1 MHNLLTASPVIPY
14 IILIIGFILLIKG
27 ADYFV
32 DGCAGIA
39 RYFRIPS
46 VIIGLTIVAFG
57 TSAPEAAVS
66 ITSSLKGANAMAVS
80 NVLGSNIF
88 NLLIVIGVCAVI
100 KPVKVTR
107 DIITRDYPISIIITI
122 ILLFLSTDLFTHGIK
137 AGSLGLP
144 NGLIMLVLFFGYIIL
159 LINNTLKS
167 RKSSGENIS
176 DTDITENTE
185 TKNISIPKCI
195 IYIIIG
201 ISGIA
206 FGGDFVVDSASAI
219 ATAFNISETLIG
231 LTIVALGT
239 SLPEL
244 VTSIVAAKKGE
255 NDLALGNVVGSN
267 IFNILMV
274 LGMAATVCPINLATI
289 SNPMYTIYDTVILL
303 IVTAVVYI
311 FVLIKN
317 NINRL
322 EGTIMILIYSSYL
335 AYIILR

>member
-1 MHNLLTASPVIPY
+1 MYIVLPY
-14 IILIIGFILLIKG
+14 IILIAGFILLIKG
-27 ADYFV
+27 ADLFV
-32 DGCAGIA
+32 DGCVGVAKL
-39 RYFRIPS
+39 FSIPS

-88 NLLIVIGVCAVI
+88 NLLMVIGVCSII
-100 KPVKVTR
+100 KPVKVTK
-107 DIITRDYPISIIITI
+107 DIIKRDYPISIIITVL
-122 ILLFLSTDLFTHGIK
+122 LLFLSTGFFTKGIA
-137 AGSLGLP
+137 AGNLSRIS
-144 NGLIMLVLFFGYIIL
+144 GLIMLVLFFAYIVL
-159 LINNTLKS
+159 LINDALKS
-167 RKSSGENIS
+167 RKSSDIN
-176 DTDITENTE
+176 TDEE
-185 TKNISIPKCI
+185 DESQPLSIPKCI
-195 IYIIIG
+195 IYILLG
-201 ISGIA
+201 ICGIA

-219 ATAFNISETLIG
+219 AKTFHISETLIG

-244 VTSIVAAKKGE
+244 VTSIVAAHKGE

-274 LGMAATVCPINLATI
+274 LGMAATVCPINLAAI
-289 SNPMYTIYDTVILL
+289 ANPMFTIYDTFILL
-303 IVTAVVYI
+303 GITVVVYI
-311 FVLIKN
+311 FILIRN

-322 EGTIMILIYSSYL
+322 EGAVMVLMYSSYL

>member
-1 MHNLLTASPVIPY
+1 MHNLLAASPVMPY
-14 IILIIGFILLIKG
+14 IILILGFVLLIKG
-27 ADYFV
+27 ADLFV
-32 DGCAGIA
+32 DGCVGVAKL
-39 RYFRIPS
+39 FSIPS

-66 ITSSLKGANAMAVS
+66 ITSALKGANAMAVS

-88 NLLIVIGVCAVI
+88 NLLIVIGVCSVI

-107 DIITRDYPISIIITI
+107 DIIKRDYPISIIITI
-122 ILLFLSTDLFTHGIK
+122 LLLFLSTDFFTHGMN

-144 NGLIMLVLFFGYIIL
+144 SGLILLVLFFAYIII
-159 LINNTLKS
+159 LINNTLRS
-167 RKSSGENIS
+167 RKNSDENEIEDEEEKPLS
-176 DTDITENTE
+176 V
-185 TKNISIPKCI
+185 PKCI
-195 IYIIIG
+195 IYILLG
-201 ISGIA
+201 ICGIA
-206 FGGDFVVDSASAI
+206 FGGDFVVDSATNI
-219 ATAFNISETLIG
+219 ATTFHISETLIG

-244 VTSIVAAKKGE
+244 VTSIVAAHKGE

-274 LGMAATVCPINLATI
+274 LGMSATVCPINLAGI
-289 SNPMYTIYDTVILL
+289 SNPIFTIYDTLILL
-303 IVTAVVYI
+303 GVTVVVYV

-322 EGTIMILIYSSYL
+322 EGSIMVLMYSSYL